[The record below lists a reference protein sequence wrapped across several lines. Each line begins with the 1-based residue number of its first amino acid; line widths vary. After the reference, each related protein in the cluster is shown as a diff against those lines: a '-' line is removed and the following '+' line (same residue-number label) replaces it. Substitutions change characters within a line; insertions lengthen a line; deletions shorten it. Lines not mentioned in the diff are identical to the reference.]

1 MTLGH
6 GFDRDAALYFLDQAQ
21 PEVPGVS
28 LRHATTIEQAAD
40 LGEASIPERL
50 QGIVGSD
57 AGGTGG
63 AHGGQTTKV
72 IRAGEESGCRVADGP
87 APTGSWLFWLGL
99 GLTARWRAR
108 RLRRP
113 CRGSA

>member
-50 QGIVGSD
+50 
-57 AGGTGG
+57 
-63 AHGGQTTKV
+63 
-72 IRAGEESGCRVADGP
+72 P
-87 APTGSWLFWLGL
+87 
-99 GLTARWRAR
+99 
-108 RLRRP
+108 
-113 CRGSA
+113 